1 MIQVIERFHK
11 ILRSFTEH
19 PERPRS
25 LGELAEL
32 AEISTPACANIV
44 RTMTELGYLRSLG
57 KRRGYLPGPT
67 AYFLFAANP
76 YHHLMDAARPEMEKL
91 TQQNANFV
99 ILVCE
104 DGGYRRELFCISD
117 TTIIQIRDRNP
128 NSLVLNLFRCST
140 GIILLSRMEESR
152 IQQLWE
158 LRGGSNNF
166 LSEPDF
172 HQFLRKL
179 RRFREQGWG
188 EFPDP
193 HHPRVTCAAPIFQNG
208 HVIAALGTISDLTH
222 LSDPGEPIRNCRATA
237 EQISC
242 LISRNRD

>member
-11 ILRSFTEH
+11 ILRSFSEAPEH
-19 PERPRS
+19 PRS
-25 LGELAEL
+25 LGELAER
-32 AEISTPACANIV
+32 AEISPPACANIV

-57 KRRGYLPGPT
+57 KRRGYLPGPA

-76 YHHLMDAARPEMEKL
+76 YRYLMDAARPEMEML
-91 TQQNANFV
+91 AEQNANFV

-140 GIILLSRMEESR
+140 GIILLSRMEDAR
-152 IQQLWE
+152 VKRLWD
-158 LRGGSNNF
+158 LRNGTDNF

-172 HQFLRKL
+172 RQFLRKL
-179 RRFREQGWG
+179 HHFREQGWG
-188 EFPDP
+188 AFPDP
-193 HHPRVTCAAPIFQNG
+193 RLPRITCAAPIYQNG
-208 HVIAALGTISDLTH
+208 HVIAALGTISDLSGI
-222 LSDPGEPIRNCRATA
+222 SDPELPVRNCRETA
-237 EQISC
+237 DRISA
-242 LISRNRD
+242 LISRTLD

>member
-91 TQQNANFV
+91 AQQNANFV

-104 DGGYRRELFCISD
+104 DGGFRRELFSISD
-117 TTIIQIRDRNP
+117 TAIIQIQNRNP
-128 NSLVLNLFRCST
+128 EALIMNLFQCST
-140 GIILLSRMEESR
+140 GIMLLAQMEEPR
-152 IQQLWE
+152 VKRLWE
-158 LRGGSNNF
+158 IRGGENNF
-166 LSEPDF
+166 LAEPDF
-172 HQFLRKL
+172 KRFYKRLQFFRK
-179 RRFREQGWG
+179 QGWG
-188 EFPDP
+188 AFPNSEFM
-193 HHPRVTCAAPIFQNG
+193 RVTCAAPIFQNG
-208 HVIAALGTISDLTH
+208 FVIAALGAIADLSLYTDPDLPAKNCVEAAARIS
-222 LSDPGEPIRNCRATA
+222 R
-237 EQISC
+237 
-242 LISRNRD
+242 LISREG